1 MSHRYFC
8 CGCPWCN
15 LASSS
20 PADGLQLPLV
30 IVVLAQLRAEH
41 ATAGELPH
49 VPAGVKQGELMS
61 VGQETYRQSQLNFPH
76 ICIYMTFPYIF
87 RTTHSQ
93 LYFMSH
99 LQSIL
104 SPAQSYYQNAH
115 LSSGQNPLW
124 SSVRWSCCSAEQ
136 QAQEPCEQQHDRC
149 RRAGTEDLHRNT
161 AHWLSSKSSVTKQ
174 QHTHSKDRKQP
185 CSILI
190 IELDIIR
197 INVQSC

>member
-76 ICIYMTFPYIF
+76 TSVFTWPSPTYLEQL
-87 RTTHSQ
+87 THSCTSC
-93 LYFMSH
+93 LIYKASFH
-99 LQSIL
+99 LHSRISKML
-104 SPAQSYYQNAH
+104 TWALVKIHFDLLWGGAAAPLSNKRRSPA
-115 LSSGQNPLW
+115 SSSMTAAGELGQKT
-124 SSVRWSCCSAEQ
+124 CT
-136 QAQEPCEQQHDRC
+136 
-149 RRAGTEDLHRNT
+149 GT
-161 AHWLSSKSSVTKQ
+161 
-174 QHTHSKDRKQP
+174 QHTGS
-185 CSILI
+185 
-190 IELDIIR
+190 
-197 INVQSC
+197 VQSHRSQSSNTHIQKTGNSHVAYLL